1 MVVVIPAYKPD
12 EKMIS
17 LIGQLLRETDYR
29 IVVVNDGSG
38 EAFDPVFAQ
47 VPPEV
52 TLLKH
57 EVNRGKGAGMK
68 TAMRHILEHM
78 PDEEGVVFA
87 DADGQHLIKDIIA
100 VTDEMRAHPDA
111 LVLGS
116 RAFTGNVPLRS
127 RLGNK
132 ITLGVFTLAS
142 GVRIHDTQTGLRAFS
157 LDTARKLVDLE
168 GDRYEYEMNMLMAAA
183 KMHIPFREVMIETVY
198 LEENKSSHFNVL
210 RDSMRIYGVIF
221 KFVASS
227 LAAFCVD
234 FALLWLLTRL
244 TAPLG
249 AWSLN
254 VSIVLA
260 RVCSA
265 FVNYT
270 INRKLVFE
278 HEGGA
283 VRSLGQYA
291 ALAVTILLANMAL
304 MNLLITVCGWSLLPA
319 KILVE
324 CVLYIASFL
333 VQRLFIFK

>member
-12 EKMIS
+12 EKMLRLLDQ
-17 LIGQLLRETDYR
+17 LIRETSDR

-38 EAFDPVFAQ
+38 ADFEPIFARI
-47 VPPEV
+47 PPQV
-52 TLLKH
+52 TLLRH

-68 TAMRHILEHM
+68 TALRHILANM

-87 DADGQHLIKDIIA
+87 DADGQHLVKDIIA
-100 VTDEMRAHPDA
+100 VTDEMRAHPDS

-157 LDTARKLVDLE
+157 LDVARKLVELE

-198 LEENKSSHFNVL
+198 IEENQSSHFNVW
-210 RDSMRIYGVIF
+210 RDSLRIYGVIL
-221 KFVASS
+221 KFAASS
-227 LAAFCVD
+227 LVAFCVD
-234 FALLWLLTRL
+234 FALLWLLTRI

-254 VSIVLA
+254 VSIVIA

-265 FVNYT
+265 FVNYS

-278 HEGGA
+278 ADGKA
-283 VRSLGQYA
+283 ARSLGQYA
-291 ALAVTILLANMAL
+291 ALAAAILLANMGL
-304 MNLLITVCGWSLLPA
+304 MNLFIHVCGWALFPA
-319 KILVE
+319 KLLVE
-324 CVLYIASFL
+324 CVLYVVSFC